1 MILNEPN
8 APEGRAMNDSPL
20 EEFEAHEHMEHA
32 EHAAHTKDQLLTYV
46 SITIAVLAVLS
57 AVVGSLETVAS
68 GQALSQKNEA
78 VLSQARA
85 SDSWAFYQAKSLKKH
100 IYGIAADQGGPKAD
114 KYRKTA
120 GENAADEERIQGE
133 AKAFEKERDEK
144 LKLSEIAEDRH
155 HKLTVSATLLHMGIA
170 IATIAI
176 IARRK
181 WPWLASLV
189 LAVAGSAV
197 AIWAYI

>member
-1 MILNEPN
+1 MT
-8 APEGRAMNDSPL
+8 DSPL
-20 EEFEAHEHMEHA
+20 EELEAHEHMEHA
-32 EHAAHTKDQLLTYV
+32 EHAAHGGDPLLTYV
-46 SITIAVLAVLS
+46 SITIAMLAVLS

-68 GQALSQKNEA
+68 GQALAQKNEA
-78 VLSQARA
+78 VLAQARA

-100 IYGIAADQGGPKAD
+100 IYGIAADGGGPKAD
-114 KYRKTA
+114 KYRKTS

-144 LKLSEIAEDRH
+144 LKLSQTDEDRH
-155 HKLTVSATLLHMGIA
+155 HKLTVAATLLHMGIA

-176 IARRK
+176 IARRR

-189 LAVAGSAV
+189 LAAAGSAV
-197 AIWAYI
+197 AVWAYV

>member
-1 MILNEPN
+1 MT
-8 APEGRAMNDSPL
+8 DSPL
-20 EEFEAHEHMEHA
+20 EEMENHEQMEHA
-32 EHAAHTKDQLLTYV
+32 EHAARAGDRLLTYV

-85 SDSWAFYQAKSLKKH
+85 SDSWSFYQAKSLKKH
-100 IYGIAADQGGPKAD
+100 IYGIAADAGGPKAD

-120 GENAADEERIQGE
+120 ADNAGDEERIQNE

-144 LKLSEIAEDRH
+144 LKRSEIAEDRH

-170 IATIAI
+170 ICTIAI
-176 IARRK
+176 IARRQ

-189 LAVAGSAV
+189 LAVSGSAV

>member
-1 MILNEPN
+1 MT
-8 APEGRAMNDSPL
+8 DSPL
-20 EEFEAHEHMEHA
+20 DELENHEHMEHA
-32 EHAAHTKDQLLTYV
+32 EHAAKAGDKLLTNV

-57 AVVGSLETVAS
+57 AVTGSLETVAS
-68 GQALSQKNEA
+68 GQALAQKNEA

-100 IYGIAADQGGPKAD
+100 IYGIAADAGGPKAD
-114 KYRKTA
+114 KYRKTQA
-120 GENAADEERIQGE
+120 DNAADEERIQNE

-144 LKLSEIAEDRH
+144 LKLSETAENRH
-155 HKLTVSATLLHMGIA
+155 HTLTVAATLLHMGIA
-170 IATIAI
+170 ISTIAI
-176 IARRK
+176 IAHKK

-189 LAVAGSAV
+189 LAVVGSGL